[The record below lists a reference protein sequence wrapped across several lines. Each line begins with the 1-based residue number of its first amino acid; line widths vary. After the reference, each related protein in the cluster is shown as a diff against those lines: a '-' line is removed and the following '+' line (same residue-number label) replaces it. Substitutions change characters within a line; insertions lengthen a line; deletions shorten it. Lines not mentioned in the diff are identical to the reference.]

1 MKTFK
6 VITESTVVTEYLV
19 DAETEEE
26 AMDNFWEGSYY
37 NDDEVD
43 YKNEE
48 IIEVEEIEQS
58 NG

>member
-6 VITESTVVTEYLV
+6 VITESTVVTEYYIN
-19 DAETEEE
+19 AETKDD
-26 AMDNFWEGSYY
+26 AVDNLWAGNFE
-37 NDDEVD
+37 DLHETD